1 MTKSIRA
8 LSYWVAAA
16 TLLGVG
22 VWAGR
27 ETAGGARAF
36 GVRKVLYYV
45 DPMNP
50 AHTTP
55 GPGLAPCGM
64 KMEPVY
70 AEDPAPATAVA
81 ASSVRPAGT
90 VSISSKQQELLGI
103 RVGTVPA
110 KPEPHSLRLLGRVA
124 VQENRL
130 YRVVA
135 NVNGMIMTTAAYAP
149 GSQVKKENPLA
160 TMYSPEFTGP
170 IQSLFSSL
178 AARDRTEALAKQGVP
193 TGDSV
198 NYYGNNLQ
206 LNIDHLKFL
215 GFGENQVMEIVRTRA
230 VAPNA
235 EIVAPADAIVVNWN
249 ISPGLRFD
257 KGTEL
262 VRLEDLSKVWI
273 LVDIFA
279 SEADYVQPE
288 LPVRVTLSSPKRMLM
303 AKVSALIPQFDGTSR
318 TLKVRLQVDN
328 PELVLKP
335 DMFVEVELSASL
347 GEGIAVPT
355 DAVLDS
361 GQRQTVYVDLGNGSF
376 EPRVVTTG
384 RHLGGQVE
392 ILEGLEPGEQIALS
406 GNFLLDSESRIKLA
420 ASGSGM
426 KVAAGSVGGA
436 VTKDP
441 VCGMAVEADSA
452 GGMQSVYQGK
462 TYCFCAD
469 ACKQKFTRNP
479 SAYLAQSAQA
489 TQISAHA
496 E

>member
-1 MTKSIRA
+1 MTKYIRA
-8 LSYWVAAA
+8 LSYLVAAA

-22 VWAGR
+22 VWVGQGTVGGSRAS
-27 ETAGGARAF
+27 GAR
-36 GVRKVLYYV
+36 KILYYV

-55 GPGLAPCGM
+55 GPGFAPCGM

-70 AEDPAPATAVA
+70 AEDPARATVVA
-81 ASSVRPAGT
+81 TSQVRPAGT

-103 RVGTVPA
+103 RVGTVQA
-110 KPEPHSLRLLGRVA
+110 KPEQHSLRLLGKVA

-135 NVNGMIMTTAAYAP
+135 NVNGMIMTTSSYAP
-149 GSQVKKENPLA
+149 GSQVKKEHPLA

-170 IQSLFSSL
+170 IQSLLSSL
-178 AARDRTEALAKQGVP
+178 ASRDRTEALAKQGVP

-206 LNIDHLKFL
+206 LNIDNLKFL
-215 GFGENQVMEIVRTRA
+215 GFGENQVKEIVQTRA
-230 VAPNA
+230 LAQNT

-273 LVDIFA
+273 LADIFA
-279 SEADYVQPE
+279 NEANYIQSE
-288 LPVRVTLSSPKRMLM
+288 LPVRVTLSSPKKTFM
-303 AKVSALIPQFDGTSR
+303 AKVSELIPQFDGASR
-318 TLKVRLQVDN
+318 TLKVRLEVDN
-328 PELVLKP
+328 PELLLKP
-335 DMFVEVELSASL
+335 DMFVELELSASL

-361 GQRQTVYVDLGNGSF
+361 GQRQTVYVNLGNGSF

-384 RHLGGQVE
+384 RHLGDQVE
-392 ILEGLEPGEQIALS
+392 ILGGLEPGEQIALS

-420 ASGSGM
+420 AIGNGM
-426 KVAAGSVGGA
+426 KVAARSVGGA
-436 VTKDP
+436 PRKDP
-441 VCGMAVEADSA
+441 VCGMAVEADPT
-452 GGMQSVYQGK
+452 GGLQSVYQGK
-462 TYCFCAD
+462 TYYFCAD
-469 ACKQKFTRNP
+469 TCKQKFTRNP
-479 SAYLAQSAQA
+479 STYLAQLVQV
-489 TQISAHA
+489 TQVSAHSD
-496 E
+496 